1 MATKD
6 SEKAPLFVVKRPG
19 QFVPASAIDAE
30 VFDRIANGSEVEI
43 TVKQRRSSRRL
54 RLYWMTLGAVVEAT
68 GRWHSKEDLSD
79 ALKMA
84 CGVPPY
90 LVPDSVAF
98 SRMSEVEFTA
108 FVDRAFVQLAEAIG
122 FDPISLLPERSEAA

>member
-68 GRWHSKEDLSD
+68 GRWHSK
-79 ALKMA
+79 
-84 CGVPPY
+84 
-90 LVPDSVAF
+90 
-98 SRMSEVEFTA
+98 
-108 FVDRAFVQLAEAIG
+108 
-122 FDPISLLPERSEAA
+122 

>member
-54 RLYWMTLGAVVEAT
+54 RLFRLMAFTRRWPPDERAAVPCA
-68 GRWHSKEDLSD
+68 G
-79 ALKMA
+79 
-84 CGVPPY
+84 
-90 LVPDSVAF
+90 
-98 SRMSEVEFTA
+98 
-108 FVDRAFVQLAEAIG
+108 
-122 FDPISLLPERSEAA
+122 

>member
-43 TVKQRRSSRRL
+43 TVKQRRSSRR
-54 RLYWMTLGAVVEAT
+54 RTEQRCCCSIVV
-68 GRWHSKEDLSD
+68 
-79 ALKMA
+79 
-84 CGVPPY
+84 VN
-90 LVPDSVAF
+90 
-98 SRMSEVEFTA
+98 
-108 FVDRAFVQLAEAIG
+108 
-122 FDPISLLPERSEAA
+122 